1 MFNER
6 NDSICYTTATYEV
19 HTLKNKKKE
28 SHFPGCRFVI
38 IEIRAFDKARD
49 ENAITSLIT

>member
-19 HTLKNKKKE
+19 HTFKNKKKE
-28 SHFPGCRFVI
+28 SHFPDCRFVI